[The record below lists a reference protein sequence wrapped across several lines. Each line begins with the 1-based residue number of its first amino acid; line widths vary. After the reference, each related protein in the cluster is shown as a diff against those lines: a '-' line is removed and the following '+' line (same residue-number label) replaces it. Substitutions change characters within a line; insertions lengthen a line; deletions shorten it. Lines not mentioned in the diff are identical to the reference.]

1 MIERSS
7 VVSGDKVGDWTA
19 QIYNINSTI
28 DPSIVIH
35 VNFTLGFSTS
45 IDRIVFDRFVDWLLI
60 CTSVREIVWGS
71 LPLEDT
77 DYYAVLWGPETFLSI
92 PLPTPQ
98 NSDSTFDL
106 SLTVEEV
113 SGLSDTNWVEYSLTL
128 ATLLI

>member
-1 MIERSS
+1 LIERSS

-45 IDRIVFDRFVDWLLI
+45 IDRIVFDRFVDWLLM

>member
-45 IDRIVFDRFVDWLLI
+45 IDRIVFDRFVDWLLM